1 MSEQPTAL
9 RLADALKKRKA
20 THHTYSGTGRI
31 SLVTGNSA
39 DPLCRDA
46 AAELRRLHA
55 ENVLLHERH
64 HFDNGVLKELLEALK
79 YHQEQ
84 TRPIERTRAAIAKA
98 EGEV

>member
-1 MSEQPTAL
+1 MSESTAL
-9 RLADALKKRKA
+9 RLADALKERKA

-55 ENVLLHERH
+55 L
-64 HFDNGVLKELLEALK
+64 NGELLEALQRSRAQWI
-79 YHQEQ
+79 HSVNAAFCL
-84 TRPIERTRAAIAKA
+84 AAIARA
-98 EGEV
+98 EGA